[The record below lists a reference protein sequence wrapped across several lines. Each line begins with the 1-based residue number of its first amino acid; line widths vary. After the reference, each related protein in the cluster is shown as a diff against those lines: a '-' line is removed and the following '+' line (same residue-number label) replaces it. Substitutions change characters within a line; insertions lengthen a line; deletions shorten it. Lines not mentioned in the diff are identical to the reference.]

1 MVSPIKGQPILPGGR
16 LSLGCFLFLLPKKMK
31 MRRRGKR
38 RDMIEQRGVRG
49 ESDMEVALS
58 DVVGV
63 FYVIYVLISLCS
75 KQKIKTGE
83 SAVFNEE
90 GKRER
95 E

>member
-16 LSLGCFLFLLPKKMK
+16 LSLGCFLFLLPKKKMK

-38 RDMIEQRGVRG
+38 RDMIEQKGVRG

-63 FYVIYVLISLCS
+63 FYVKYM
-75 KQKIKTGE
+75 
-83 SAVFNEE
+83 F
-90 GKRER
+90 
-95 E
+95 

>member
-1 MVSPIKGQPILPGGR
+1 
-16 LSLGCFLFLLPKKMK
+16 
-31 MRRRGKR
+31 
-38 RDMIEQRGVRG
+38 MIEQRGVRG

-83 SAVFNEE
+83 NAVFNEE